1 MEEGKTP
8 DRSTERGSSYPQK
21 IKGRGLLGSSGI
33 VSTFTMISRILGLL
47 RDVVLARV
55 IGAEALADVFFVAFK
70 IPNFLRRLFSEGA
83 FSQAFIPVLGEYRER
98 GGQSLVRELVS
109 RVFGNLGLIL
119 FVVSLSVVLFS
130 PVVTAIFAPS
140 WYLDSPEKFS
150 ATAAMLRITFP
161 YLFFISLTGFAAG
174 ILNTYDRFAVPAF
187 TPMLL
192 NLTLISAAIIAAPW
206 FEEPTFALA
215 WGVLCAGAIQFVFQL
230 PFLARIHMLPMPVI
244 DWQHS
249 GVRKILALMAPAIF
263 GVSVSQVN
271 LLLDT
276 VLATF
281 LPSGSVSW
289 LYYSDRLAQLPLGVF
304 GVAIATVI
312 LPNLSRYHALQ
323 SSDSYS
329 LTLDW
334 AIKTVL
340 LLAVPSAAAL
350 ILLAHPILT
359 TLFFY
364 GDVMTV
370 RDMQMSAFSLRAYA
384 LGLVGFML
392 IKVLAPG
399 FFARQD
405 MTSPVRFGIIAMGAN
420 MLMNLLFVV
429 PLHYWTNIGHVGLAL
444 ATSLAAYINAAL
456 LLFGLRRDGILKK
469 FDAPSSFFVR
479 LSGALVFMIVAV
491 YILATF
497 VGAMDISIWH
507 SYEWWQRLLRLCMVC
522 FFGILV
528 YVLALFSL
536 GFSLRDFRGPE
547 LREFE

>member
-1 MEEGKTP
+1 M
-8 DRSTERGSSYPQK
+8 
-21 IKGRGLLGSSGI
+21 
-33 VSTFTMISRILGLL
+33 
-47 RDVVLARV
+47 
-55 IGAEALADVFFVAFK
+55 
-70 IPNFLRRLFSEGA
+70 
-83 FSQAFIPVLGEYRER
+83 
-98 GGQSLVRELVS
+98 
-109 RVFGNLGLIL
+109 
-119 FVVSLSVVLFS
+119 
-130 PVVTAIFAPS
+130 
-140 WYLDSPEKFS
+140 
-150 ATAAMLRITFP
+150 
-161 YLFFISLTGFAAG
+161 
-174 ILNTYDRFAVPAF
+174 
-187 TPMLL
+187 
-192 NLTLISAAIIAAPW
+192 
-206 FEEPTFALA
+206 
-215 WGVLCAGAIQFVFQL
+215 CAGAIQFVFQL
-230 PFLARIHMLPMPVI
+230 PFLKRIHMLPMPVI

-429 PLHYWTNIGHVGLAL
+429 PLHYWANIGHVGLAL
-444 ATSLAAYINAAL
+444 ATSLAAYVNAAL
-456 LLFGLRRDGILKK
+456 LLLGLRRDGILKK
-469 FDAPSSFFVR
+469 FEAASAFFVR

-497 VGAMDISIWH
+497 VGAMDISIWQ
-507 SYEWWQRLLRLCMVC
+507 SFEWWQRLLRLCMLC

-528 YVLALFSL
+528 YVLALYSL

-547 LREFE
+547 VREFE